1 MVKGIVNYNNAYE
14 LNREI
19 TGVIHKDR
27 IWEQW
32 YDQKVFNEELPKMNQ
47 TDYLFLCNKDYP
59 NQNIINN
66 RGMKRITVRDF
77 KDMVD
82 IFAKALRIY
91 GIGYKDVVATVALST
106 PELLALKYACAKIG
120 AITANLAFADA
131 VGAKENNKMY
141 KQLKL
146 INPAMIFVLDILEN
160 NVADLLNDPE
170 FKSVDKVIMPLD
182 YSTPIF
188 NVERAK
194 IALLNI
200 SNQLKNKNINNAIKY
215 KDFLNKAKECNLQF
229 DSVYSEKLACNIA
242 FTSGTTGINKAVLLS
257 HDANNALAFQ
267 HKLANIGLKRGE
279 TNLAL
284 VPPFLAFWDADI
296 IHMAMCLGIENILEL
311 ALTYE
316 NIPNYLKKHLPN
328 YGIWSQYL
336 WDSVLHMDKNDREE
350 VLKNLKKVVIGGERA
365 DVNQIETFAKITGIA
380 QEAGYGATEMDSCFS
395 VAHPNCNIYGSAGI
409 PLPFNNVKILGENG
423 KLLTYNEPGRIYVT
437 GPGMMNCYFNREDLT
452 KEVLIPDNE
461 GVIWYDTKDYGF
473 VDKTGSLVVIDR
485 DKPAVEISNQMV
497 KLADISEMIKEYP
510 YIKICKTDVKD
521 NSIVTHVVF
530 DEFCEVE
537 QHILVSGLIQFIE
550 ENIPVNYQPNI
561 LNIMDSLP
569 RTPVGKVDYPKLQ
582 NITDELIAS
591 DKYQENTKLNVN
603 VYEEQ
608 NVRVRK

>member
-82 IFAKALRIY
+82 IFAKALRVY

-229 DSVYSEKLACNIA
+229 DSVYSEKLASNIA

-267 HKLANIGLKRGE
+267 HKLANLGLKRGE

-316 NIPNYLKKHLPN
+316 NIPIYLKKHLPN

-423 KLLTYNEPGRIYVT
+423 KLLTYNEPGRIYIT

-485 DKPAVEISNQMV
+485 DKPAVEICNQMV

>member
-82 IFAKALRIY
+82 IFAKALRVY

-146 INPAMIFVLDILEN
+146 INPAMVFVLDILEN

-267 HKLANIGLKRGE
+267 HKLANIGLNRGE

-316 NIPNYLKKHLPN
+316 NIPIYLKKHLPN

-336 WDSVLHMDKNDREE
+336 WDSVLHMDKNDRDE

-423 KLLTYNEPGRIYVT
+423 KLLTYNEPGRIYIT

-461 GVIWYDTKDYGF
+461 GVTWYDTKDYGF

-485 DKPAVEISNQMV
+485 DKPAVEICNQMV

-537 QHILVSGLIQFIE
+537 QHILISGLIQFIE

>member
-82 IFAKALRIY
+82 IYAKALRIY

-229 DSVYSEKLACNIA
+229 DSVYSEKLASNIA

-267 HKLANIGLKRGE
+267 HKLANLGLKRGE

-316 NIPNYLKKHLPN
+316 NIPIYLKKHLPN

-336 WDSVLHMDKNDREE
+336 WDSVLHMDKNDRDE

-485 DKPAVEISNQMV
+485 DKPAVEICNQMV

>member
-1 MVKGIVNYNNAYE
+1 MVKGIVNYNKAYE

-66 RGMKRITVRDF
+66 RGMKRISVRDF

-91 GIGYKDVVATVALST
+91 GIGYKDVVATIALST

-146 INPAMIFVLDILEN
+146 INPSMVFVLDILEN

-229 DSVYSEKLACNIA
+229 DSVYSEKLASNIA

-267 HKLANIGLKRGE
+267 HKLANLGLKRGE

-316 NIPNYLKKHLPN
+316 NIPIYLKKHLPN

-461 GVIWYDTKDYGF
+461 GVTWYDTKDYGF

-485 DKPAVEISNQMV
+485 DKPAVEICNQMV

>member
-1 MVKGIVNYNNAYE
+1 MVKGIVNYNKAYE

-82 IFAKALRIY
+82 IFAKALRGY

-267 HKLANIGLKRGE
+267 HKLANIGLNRGE

-316 NIPNYLKKHLPN
+316 NIPIYLKKHLPN

-336 WDSVLHMDKNDREE
+336 WDSVLHMDKNDRDE

-423 KLLTYNEPGRIYVT
+423 KLLTYNEPGRIYIT

-461 GVIWYDTKDYGF
+461 GVVWYDTKDYGF

-485 DKPAVEISNQMV
+485 DKPAVEICNQMV

-550 ENIPVNYQPNI
+550 ENIPVNYQPNL

>member
-82 IFAKALRIY
+82 IFAKALRVY

-146 INPAMIFVLDILEN
+146 INPAMVFVLDILEN

-229 DSVYSEKLACNIA
+229 DSVYSEKLASNIA

-267 HKLANIGLKRGE
+267 HKLANLGLKRGE

-316 NIPNYLKKHLPN
+316 NIPIYLKKHLPN

-336 WDSVLHMDKNDREE
+336 WDSVLHMDKNDRDE

-423 KLLTYNEPGRIYVT
+423 KLLTYNEPGRIYIT

-461 GVIWYDTKDYGF
+461 GVVWYDTKDYGF

-485 DKPAVEISNQMV
+485 DKPAVEICNQMV

-550 ENIPVNYQPNI
+550 ENIPVNYQPNL

>member
-82 IFAKALRIY
+82 IFAKALRVY

-229 DSVYSEKLACNIA
+229 DSVYSEKLASNIA

-316 NIPNYLKKHLPN
+316 NIPIYLKKHLPN

-485 DKPAVEISNQMV
+485 DKPAVEICNQMV

>member
-1 MVKGIVNYNNAYE
+1 MVKGIVNYNKAYE

-82 IFAKALRIY
+82 IFAKALRVY

-146 INPAMIFVLDILEN
+146 INPSMIFVLDILEN

-229 DSVYSEKLACNIA
+229 DSVYSEKLASNIA

-267 HKLANIGLKRGE
+267 HKLANLGLKRGE

-423 KLLTYNEPGRIYVT
+423 KLLTYNEPGRIYIT

-485 DKPAVEISNQMV
+485 DKPAVEICNQMV

>member
-82 IFAKALRIY
+82 IFAKALRVY

-131 VGAKENNKMY
+131 VGVKENNKMY

-485 DKPAVEISNQMV
+485 DKPAVEICNQMV

>member
-1 MVKGIVNYNNAYE
+1 M
-14 LNREI
+14 
-19 TGVIHKDR
+19 
-27 IWEQW
+27 
-32 YDQKVFNEELPKMNQ
+32 
-47 TDYLFLCNKDYP
+47 
-59 NQNIINN
+59 
-66 RGMKRITVRDF
+66 
-77 KDMVD
+77 
-82 IFAKALRIY
+82 
-91 GIGYKDVVATVALST
+91 
-106 PELLALKYACAKIG
+106 
-120 AITANLAFADA
+120 
-131 VGAKENNKMY
+131 
-141 KQLKL
+141 
-146 INPAMIFVLDILEN
+146 
-160 NVADLLNDPE
+160 
-170 FKSVDKVIMPLD
+170 
-182 YSTPIF
+182 
-188 NVERAK
+188 
-194 IALLNI
+194 
-200 SNQLKNKNINNAIKY
+200 
-215 KDFLNKAKECNLQF
+215 QF

-267 HKLANIGLKRGE
+267 HKLANLGLKRGE

-316 NIPNYLKKHLPN
+316 NIPIYLKKHLPN

-461 GVIWYDTKDYGF
+461 GVTWYDTKDYGF

-485 DKPAVEISNQMV
+485 DKPAVEICNQMV

-537 QHILVSGLIQFIE
+537 QHILISGLIQFIE

>member
-82 IFAKALRIY
+82 IFAKALRVY

-316 NIPNYLKKHLPN
+316 NIPIYLKKHLPN

-485 DKPAVEISNQMV
+485 DKPAVEICNQMV

>member
-82 IFAKALRIY
+82 IFAKALRVY
-91 GIGYKDVVATVALST
+91 GIGYKDVVATIALST

-131 VGAKENNKMY
+131 VGTKENNKMY

-146 INPAMIFVLDILEN
+146 INPAMVFALDILEN

-267 HKLANIGLKRGE
+267 HKLANLGLKRGE

-316 NIPNYLKKHLPN
+316 NIPIYLKKHLPN

-485 DKPAVEISNQMV
+485 DKPAVEICNQMV

>member
-82 IFAKALRIY
+82 IFAKALRVY

-146 INPAMIFVLDILEN
+146 INPAMVFVLDILEN

-267 HKLANIGLKRGE
+267 HKLANIGLNRGE

-316 NIPNYLKKHLPN
+316 NIPIYLKKHLPN

-336 WDSVLHMDKNDREE
+336 WDSVLHMDKNDRDE

-423 KLLTYNEPGRIYVT
+423 KLLTYNEPGRIYIT

-461 GVIWYDTKDYGF
+461 GVVWYDTKDYGF

-485 DKPAVEISNQMV
+485 DKPAVEICNQMV

-550 ENIPVNYQPNI
+550 ENIPVNYQPNL

>member
-82 IFAKALRIY
+82 IFAKALRGY

-146 INPAMIFVLDILEN
+146 INPSMIFVLDILEN

-229 DSVYSEKLACNIA
+229 DSVYSEKLASNIA

-267 HKLANIGLKRGE
+267 HKLANLGLKRGE

-461 GVIWYDTKDYGF
+461 GVTWYDTKDYGF

-485 DKPAVEISNQMV
+485 DKPAVEICNQMV

-582 NITDELIAS
+582 NIADELIAS

-608 NVRVRK
+608 NIRVRK

>member
-91 GIGYKDVVATVALST
+91 GIGYMDVVATVALST

-229 DSVYSEKLACNIA
+229 DSVYSEKLASNIA

-267 HKLANIGLKRGE
+267 HKLANLGLKRGE

-316 NIPNYLKKHLPN
+316 NIPIYLKKHLPN

-461 GVIWYDTKDYGF
+461 GVTWYDTKDYGF

-485 DKPAVEISNQMV
+485 DKPAVEICNQMV